1 MNKKDISDVQ
11 IFARTIYGEARGEY
25 KKYGRQA
32 LEAVGLV
39 IMNRSKQ
46 RKQTITK
53 VCLQPY
59 QFSCWNEGDPN
70 KEKILS
76 VTTADKTFI
85 VCLEV
90 AGDLI
95 GGKISDFLNGANHY
109 YSDTMKEPPYWA
121 KGQKPVAK
129 VGHHIFFK
137 L

>member
-1 MNKKDISDVQ
+1 MNKGNINEVQ
-11 IFARTIYGEARGEY
+11 LLARTIYGEARGEY
-25 KKYGRQA
+25 KKYGRKA

-39 IMNRSKQ
+39 IRNRTIQ

-59 QFSCWNEGDPN
+59 QFSCWNENDPN
-70 KEKILS
+70 RKKIVEVSTNDSVFLVCLDVADKIL
-76 VTTADKTFI
+76 TGITKDFI
-85 VCLEV
+85 
-90 AGDLI
+90 G
-95 GGKISDFLNGANHY
+95 GANHY

-121 KGQKPVAK
+121 TGQKPVAK